1 MLDFAKFKQLSNL
14 SEIAHLKGDQIIEIP
29 RQYTESIGLWS
40 LIDSVA
46 NYDSADS
53 IKISNVDGSE
63 STEYH
68 VTRMIGDLANI
79 LNFMIIDSVFNIIY
93 TFEDEE
99 SLEGYLDQF
108 VSDRITYLKIDD
120 TIAKEL
126 IEKTRKDRICQCE
139 RDLAMKRYKLKLLQ
153 QSIEDLES
161 LKASL

>member
-1 MLDFAKFKQLSNL
+1 MLDFTKFKQLRDL

-29 RQYTESIGLWS
+29 RQYTDSIGLWS

-46 NYDSADS
+46 NYDLADS
-53 IKISNVDGSE
+53 IEIEKVHHGE
-63 STEYH
+63 STEYY
-68 VTRMIGDLANI
+68 VNRMSSDLDSIFNVI
-79 LNFMIIDSVFNIIY
+79 VIDSMFNIIY

-99 SLEGYLDQF
+99 SFEGYLDQF
-108 VSDRITYLKIDD
+108 ASDRVTYLKIDD
-120 TIAKEL
+120 AMAEEL
-126 IEKTRKDRICQCE
+126 IEKTRQDRIYQCD

>member
-1 MLDFAKFKQLSNL
+1 MLDFTKFKQLNNL

-29 RQYTESIGLWS
+29 RQYTDSIGLWS

-46 NYDSADS
+46 NYDSADA
-53 IKISNVDGSE
+53 IEISRVHDGD
-63 STEYH
+63 STEYR
-68 VTRMIGDLANI
+68 VTRMSSDLDSLFNSI
-79 LNFMIIDSVFNIIY
+79 VIDTIFNTIY

-99 SLEGYLDQF
+99 SFEGYLTQF
-108 VSDRITYLKIDD
+108 GSNRMTYLKIDD
-120 TIAKEL
+120 AMAQEL
-126 IEKTRKDRICQCE
+126 IEKTRQDRIYQCD